1 MTVNTMNLAVM
12 LQLAANENMRAQIGD
27 LKNAFGV
34 HWRGKK
40 DHFTSGSRVKA
51 LMDFTQSR

>member
-1 MTVNTMNLAVM
+1 MNLAVM

-27 LKNAFGV
+27 LKNAFCV